1 MRLVRQ
7 VKITFLSGLSFCLRP
22 SAKDQGIT
30 SVLVLVLVVLVLVLV
45 LVDVVHHV
53 VHFVIKRNL
62 REKLLPS
69 WDSNLGPSEH

>member
-7 VKITFLSGLSFCLRP
+7 VKITFLSGLSFCLRA

-30 SVLVLVLVVLVLVLV
+30 SVLVLVLVLV